1 MGNSKLGLPTK
12 ERMAL
17 IRNQV
22 TYLLWHGKI
31 KTTEARAKSVQAKAE
46 KLLTLAINSYEDSVK
61 VTKTI
66 KDEKGIKAEREVIND
81 GPKKLTARRAL
92 MSFLYNVQE
101 QKLPKESNVNF
112 KKRTEGINHPLIEK
126 IFNVYA
132 PKYAERNK
140 ETGSAGGYTR
150 IYKIDQR
157 RGDGAQNVIIEL
169 V

>member
-17 IRNQV
+17 LRNQV

-31 KTTEARAKSVQAKAE
+31 KTTQARAKSVQAKAE

-61 VTKTI
+61 VLKTI
-66 KDEKGIKAEREVIND
+66 KDEKGVKAEREVIND
-81 GPKKLTARRAL
+81 GPKKLAARRTL
-92 MSFLYNVQE
+92 MSFLYDIQE
-101 QKLPKESNVNF
+101 QKLPKESPANF
-112 KKRTEGINHPLIEK
+112 KKRTGEINHPLIEK

-150 IYKIDQR
+150 IYKLEQR
-157 RGDGAQNVIIEL
+157 RGDGAQTVIIEL